1 MSWEG
6 SGVVATD
13 AKNKNGIS
21 QQKKIDRIEGISLG
35 EFVVQNA
42 ADIKKKS
49 LRPGEGGNDGR

>member
-21 QQKKIDRIEGISLG
+21 RQKKIDQIEGISLG

-42 ADIKKKS
+42 ADIKKESTPK
-49 LRPGEGGNDGR
+49 GRRQ